1 MRRIL
6 AIGECMVELAPRG
19 DGAFAIGFA
28 GDTFN
33 TAWYLRKS
41 LPNSFEVGYLSA
53 VGTDAVSQQMLGF
66 MQAEGLATTNLRQI
80 PGKGA
85 GLYMIQLSQGERSFT
100 YWRETSAA
108 RGLAD
113 DPAHLAATLR
123 GVELAYLSGITL
135 AILSE
140 AARDTLS
147 AALAQARAS
156 GTTLVFDPNIRPAL
170 WPDPAQMRAA
180 ITSMAGSADIVL
192 PSFDDEARHFGDAT
206 PEATARR
213 YREAGAGLVVV
224 KNGPEPMVTLETG
237 QTDPTLHP
245 VTAAE
250 VVDSTAAGDSFNAGF
265 LARRLQGAPLADCV
279 QSGAALAARVIGGP
293 GALVRAAL
301 D

>member
-180 ITSMAGSADIVL
+180 ITSMAGAADIVL

-224 KNGPEPMVTLETG
+224 KNGPEPMVTLDTG